1 MSNFIFQALN
11 GISSAMF
18 LWLIAAGLTV
28 AFGVCG
34 ILNVAHGSLYMVGAY
49 FAFTFFQMLGINFWL
64 SIILALIGVGI
75 IGFLME
81 RFFFRRIYNQPI
93 EFQLILTFAFI
104 LIFDNLTKIVWG
116 TMLIIP
122 NMPHFFQG
130 AVSVVGRPFP
140 IYNLFIIF
148 AGIAVGVF
156 LWAILNKTWWGKKL
170 KAAASDRD
178 MANAIGINIPILFTM
193 AFIFAALLAALGGAL
208 STPIRVCDSGVG
220 GAVIIPAFV
229 VTVIGG
235 LGSLRGAFVGALII
249 GVVSSICT
257 LYLPFIELFVLY
269 LIMAVVLIIRP
280 QGIFGEKR

>member
-11 GISSAMF
+11 GLSSAMF
-18 LWLIAAGLTV
+18 LWLVAAGLTV

-34 ILNVAHGSLYMVGAY
+34 ILNVAHGSLYMMAAY
-49 FAFTFFQMLGINFWL
+49 FAFTSFQILGFNFWL
-64 SIILALIGVGI
+64 SLVFALIGAGI

-81 RFFFRRIYNQPI
+81 RFFLRRIYDQPI

-104 LIFDNLTKIVWG
+104 LVFDNLTKMIWG

-122 NMPHFFQG
+122 TMPSLFQG
-130 AVSVVGRPFP
+130 TILIVGRPFP

-148 AGIAVGVF
+148 AGIAVGLIIWV
-156 LWAILNKTWWGKKL
+156 ILNKTWWGMKL
-170 KAAASDRD
+170 RAAASQKE
-178 MANAIGINIPILFTM
+178 MANAIGINIPTLFTA
-193 AFIFAALLAALGGAL
+193 AFVFAALLAAIGGAL

-220 GAVIIPAFV
+220 GAVIIQAFV

-235 LGSLRGAFVGALII
+235 LGSLKGAFVGALII
-249 GVVSSICT
+249 GVIGALCT
-257 LYLPFIELFVLY
+257 LYVPFIELFVLY

-280 QGIFGEKR
+280 QGLFGGER

>member
-11 GISSAMF
+11 GLSSAMF
-18 LWLIAAGLTV
+18 LWLVAAGLTV

-34 ILNVAHGSLYMVGAY
+34 ILNVAHGSLYMMAAY
-49 FAFTFFQMLGINFWL
+49 FAFTSFQILGFNFWL
-64 SIILALIGVGI
+64 SLVFALIGAGI

-81 RFFFRRIYNQPI
+81 RFFLRRIYDQPI

-104 LIFDNLTKIVWG
+104 LVFDNLTKIIWG

-122 NMPHFFQG
+122 TMPSLFQG
-130 AVSVVGRPFP
+130 TILIVGRPFP

-148 AGIAVGVF
+148 AGIAVGLIIWV
-156 LWAILNKTWWGKKL
+156 ILNKTWWGMKL
-170 KAAASDRD
+170 RAAASQRE
-178 MANAIGINIPILFTM
+178 MANAIGINIPTLFTA
-193 AFIFAALLAALGGAL
+193 AFVFAALLAAIGGAL

-220 GAVIIPAFV
+220 GAVIIQAFV

-235 LGSLRGAFVGALII
+235 LGSLKGAFVGALII
-249 GVVSSICT
+249 GVIGALCT
-257 LYLPFIELFVLY
+257 LYVPFIELFVLY

-280 QGIFGEKR
+280 QGLFGGER

>member
-130 AVSVVGRPFP
+130 TVSVVGRPFP

-178 MANAIGINIPILFTM
+178 MANAIGINIPTLFTM

>member
-11 GISSAMF
+11 GLSSAMF
-18 LWLIAAGLTV
+18 LWLVAAGLTV

-34 ILNVAHGSLYMVGAY
+34 ILNVAHGSLYMMGAY
-49 FAFTFFQMLGINFWL
+49 FAFTSFQILGLNFWL
-64 SIILALIGVGI
+64 SLVFALIGAGI

-81 RFFFRRIYNQPI
+81 RFFLRRIYDQPI

-104 LIFDNLTKIVWG
+104 LVFDNLTKMIWG

-122 NMPHFFQG
+122 TMPSLFQG
-130 AVSVVGRPFP
+130 TIPIVGRPFP

-148 AGIAVGVF
+148 AGIAVGLIIWV
-156 LWAILNKTWWGKKL
+156 ILKKTWWGMKL
-170 KAAASDRD
+170 RAAVSQRE
-178 MANAIGINIPILFTM
+178 MANAIGINIPTLFTA
-193 AFIFAALLAALGGAL
+193 AFVFAALLAAIGGAL

-220 GAVIIPAFV
+220 GAVIIQAFV

-235 LGSLRGAFVGALII
+235 LGSLKGAFVGALII
-249 GVVSSICT
+249 GVIGALCT
-257 LYLPFIELFVLY
+257 LYVPFIELFVLY

-280 QGIFGEKR
+280 QGLFGGEG

>member
-11 GISSAMF
+11 GLSSAMF
-18 LWLIAAGLTV
+18 LWLVAAGLTV

-34 ILNVAHGSLYMVGAY
+34 ILNVAHGSLYMMAAY
-49 FAFTFFQMLGINFWL
+49 FAFTSFQILGFNFWL
-64 SIILALIGVGI
+64 SLVFALIGAGI

-81 RFFFRRIYNQPI
+81 RFFLRRIYDQPI

-104 LIFDNLTKIVWG
+104 LVFDNLTKMIWG

-122 NMPHFFQG
+122 TMPGLFQG
-130 AVSVVGRPFP
+130 TILIVGRPFP

-148 AGIAVGVF
+148 AGIAVGLIIWV
-156 LWAILNKTWWGKKL
+156 ILNKTWWGMKL
-170 KAAASDRD
+170 RAAASQRE
-178 MANAIGINIPILFTM
+178 MANAIGINIPTLFTA
-193 AFIFAALLAALGGAL
+193 AFVFAALLAAIGGAL

-220 GAVIIPAFV
+220 GAVIIQAFV

-235 LGSLRGAFVGALII
+235 LGSLKGAFVGALII
-249 GVVSSICT
+249 GVIGALCT
-257 LYLPFIELFVLY
+257 LYVPFIELFVLY

-280 QGIFGEKR
+280 QGLFGGER

>member
-11 GISSAMF
+11 GLSSAMF
-18 LWLIAAGLTV
+18 LWLVAAGLTV

-34 ILNVAHGSLYMVGAY
+34 ILNVAHGSLYMMAAY
-49 FAFTFFQMLGINFWL
+49 FAFTSFQILGFNFWL
-64 SIILALIGVGI
+64 SLVFALIGAGI

-81 RFFFRRIYNQPI
+81 RFFLRRIYDQPI

-104 LIFDNLTKIVWG
+104 LVFDNLTKMIWG

-122 NMPHFFQG
+122 TMPSLFQG
-130 AVSVVGRPFP
+130 TIPIVGRPFP

-148 AGIAVGVF
+148 AGIAVGLIIWV
-156 LWAILNKTWWGKKL
+156 ILNKTWWGMKL
-170 KAAASDRD
+170 RAAASQRE
-178 MANAIGINIPILFTM
+178 MANAIGINIPTLFTA
-193 AFIFAALLAALGGAL
+193 AFVFAALLAAIGGAL

-220 GAVIIPAFV
+220 GAVIIQAFV

-235 LGSLRGAFVGALII
+235 LGSLKGAFVGALII
-249 GVVSSICT
+249 GVIGALCT
-257 LYLPFIELFVLY
+257 LYVPFIELFVLY

-280 QGIFGEKR
+280 QGLFGGER

>member
-11 GISSAMF
+11 GLSSAMF
-18 LWLIAAGLTV
+18 LWLVAAGLTV

-34 ILNVAHGSLYMVGAY
+34 ILNVAHGSLYMMAAY
-49 FAFTFFQMLGINFWL
+49 FAFTSFQILGFNFWL
-64 SIILALIGVGI
+64 SLVFALIGAGI

-81 RFFFRRIYNQPI
+81 RFFLRRIYDQPI

-104 LIFDNLTKIVWG
+104 LVFDNLTKMIWG

-122 NMPHFFQG
+122 TMPSLFQG
-130 AVSVVGRPFP
+130 TILIVGRPFP

-148 AGIAVGVF
+148 AGIAVGLIIWV
-156 LWAILNKTWWGKKL
+156 ILNKTWWGMKL
-170 KAAASDRD
+170 RAAASQRE
-178 MANAIGINIPILFTM
+178 MANAIGINIPTLFTA
-193 AFIFAALLAALGGAL
+193 AFVFAALLAAIGGAL

-220 GAVIIPAFV
+220 GAVIIQAFV

-235 LGSLRGAFVGALII
+235 LGSLKGAFVGALII
-249 GVVSSICT
+249 GVIGALCT
-257 LYLPFIELFVLY
+257 LYVPFIELFVLY

-280 QGIFGEKR
+280 QGLFGGER

>member
-11 GISSAMF
+11 GLSSAMF
-18 LWLIAAGLTV
+18 LWLVAAGLTV

-34 ILNVAHGSLYMVGAY
+34 ILNVAHGSLYMMAAY
-49 FAFTFFQMLGINFWL
+49 FAFTSFQILGFNFWL
-64 SIILALIGVGI
+64 SLVFALIGAGI

-81 RFFFRRIYNQPI
+81 RFFLRRIYDQPI

-104 LIFDNLTKIVWG
+104 LVFDNLTKMIWG

-122 NMPHFFQG
+122 TMPSLFQG
-130 AVSVVGRPFP
+130 TIPIVGRPFP

-148 AGIAVGVF
+148 AGIAVGLIIWV
-156 LWAILNKTWWGKKL
+156 ILSKTWWGMKL
-170 KAAASDRD
+170 RAAASQRE
-178 MANAIGINIPILFTM
+178 MANAIGINIPTLFTA
-193 AFIFAALLAALGGAL
+193 AFVFAALLAAIGGAL

-220 GAVIIPAFV
+220 GAVIIQAFV

-235 LGSLRGAFVGALII
+235 LGSLKGAFVGALII
-249 GVVSSICT
+249 GVIGALCT
-257 LYLPFIELFVLY
+257 LYVPFIELFVLY

-280 QGIFGEKR
+280 QGLFGGER